1 MEIEATNFGP
11 ASEPSSIFSAGG
23 STGSLDLSQSNS
35 TSSSTSPISQTQS
48 SQSHSE
54 SQVIP
59 STNKLATLSTELFGE
74 AVSAPIFNFQLD
86 RADVKETRNAYE
98 SLSFVPF
105 IPSQTHAHSRSSN
118 WIKDALD
125 SSGWR
130 VEQYLFPALKAL
142 ILLQDE
148 GDSQLDRLTD
158 AVLMIINT
166 LQEARHSRI
175 QAEYGFKAAR
185 VFKDGS
191 EDPHITSDKLEIIKP
206 ILEAKRS
213 SPKSQP
219 KRWITRTKFFRV
231 QARCCGPRP

>member
-23 STGSLDLSQSNS
+23 PTGGLDLSQSNS
-35 TSSSTSPISQTQS
+35 TSSSTSPISRTQS
-48 SQSHSE
+48 GQSHSG

-74 AVSAPIFNFQLD
+74 AVSAPVLNFQLD
-86 RADVKETRNAYE
+86 RADVQETKNAYE

-105 IPSQTHAHSRSSN
+105 IPSQTHAHSRSTN
-118 WIKDALD
+118 LIKDALD

-148 GDSQLDRLTD
+148 GASQRDRVAD
-158 AVLMIINT
+158 AVLMIIAA

-175 QAEYGFKAAR
+175 QAEYGFKAAH
-185 VFKDGS
+185 V
-191 EDPHITSDKLEIIKP
+191 
-206 ILEAKRS
+206 
-213 SPKSQP
+213 
-219 KRWITRTKFFRV
+219 
-231 QARCCGPRP
+231 